1 MAGQAKRTPKEPVE
15 SRQRAA
21 ARASP
26 KGIAMPVGGAEVREP
41 GAEIVSTFFELSG
54 GESARIVI
62 LPTASSD
69 PTTGDIYLN
78 VFRTMGAAS
87 IEVARIGSREEA
99 NSDPMVELFRSAS
112 GIYITGGQQARLVKF
127 VAGTRS
133 SDAIEFGY
141 QQGTVVAGTSAGA
154 SFLPA
159 HVMAEGEAE
168 SAPRKGMVDLVSGLG
183 LLDNVII
190 DQHFNN
196 RGRFGRLLAV
206 FAGNPGLIHLGI
218 DENTAVVIEP
228 DGMARVIGENSVTV
242 VDGRNVI
249 SDYFEREEGEVL
261 TISGSLLHVLA
272 RGRCY
277 DLLNRVVVGLEH
289 VQTHQEASP

>member
-1 MAGQAKRTPKEPVE
+1 MSGQGKSTQKEPVE
-15 SRQRAA
+15 SRRRAA
-21 ARASP
+21 SRGSP

-54 GESARIVI
+54 GKSARIVI

-69 PTTGDIYLN
+69 PTTGEIYLD
-78 VFRTMGAAS
+78 VFRKMGADS
-87 IEVARIGSREEA
+87 VEIARIASREEA

-112 GIYITGGQQARLVKF
+112 GIYITGGKQARLVMF

-133 SDAIEFGY
+133 ADAIEFSY

-168 SAPRKGMVDLVSGLG
+168 SAPRKGMVDLVAGLG
-183 LLDNVII
+183 LLDDVLI

-218 DENTAVVIEP
+218 DENTAMVIQP
-228 DGMARVIGENSVTV
+228 DGIARVIGENSVTV

-249 SDYFEREEGEVL
+249 SDYFEREEGEVI
-261 TISGSLLHVLA
+261 TISGSLLHVLG
-272 RGRCY
+272 RGRCF
-277 DLLNRVVVGLEH
+277 DLFNRVVVDLEQE
-289 VQTHQEASP
+289 QTRQHAAA